1 MSVHSFFD
9 AQGRQLGD
17 LFDVTATPPGIQL
30 NTAGSVAAAISSA
43 ALAYLQTREQRRLE
57 QTYLRQNQT
66 PPGSL
71 LTPGQQYSQNIA
83 AAASQSV
90 SIPWPLILLGAG
102 AILLV
107 SKGRK

>member
-17 LFDVTATPPGIQL
+17 LFDVTAPQPAL

-66 PPGSL
+66 PPGSI
-71 LTPGQQYSQNIA
+71 LTPGQQYGQQIQ
-83 AAASQSV
+83 AAASQSL
-90 SIPWPLILLGAG
+90 SIPWPLLLLGAG